1 MREAISKLL
10 VLQDR
15 DRKIL
20 GLQEELARIDP
31 DRKSLQTKAASGQ
44 AALDAAKTLV
54 KQLESERKRLELE
67 VEGKKQQIE
76 RYASQQLLTKKNEE
90 YRALTHEIDTC
101 KAAISGFE
109 DQELEIMEKTDVAQ
123 RAVVERTREAADIR
137 KTADG
142 RIADL
147 NARELNLKKELAD
160 LQANRAE
167 LAAEVEEAVRHR
179 YERLLK
185 SKGGHVVV
193 GIHGSVC
200 GGCHMTLSR
209 QVVVSCR
216 AEQELQLCPNCG
228 RILYCS
234 PEMDIAAAAE

>member
-1 MREAISKLL
+1 MREAITKLL

-20 GLQEELARIDP
+20 ALQEELARIDP
-31 DRKSLQTKAASGQ
+31 ERKTLQTKAASGQ
-44 AALDAAKTLV
+44 AALEAAKALV
-54 KQLESERKRLELE
+54 MQLESERKRLELE

-76 RYASQQLLTKKNEE
+76 RYSTQQLQTKKNEE

-101 KAAISGFE
+101 KAVISGFE
-109 DQELEIMEKTDVAQ
+109 DQQLEIMEKADVAQ
-123 RAVVERTREAADIR
+123 RVVAERSREAADIR

-142 RIADL
+142 RAADL
-147 NARELNLKKELAD
+147 ATREQNLQKELAD
-160 LQANRAE
+160 LLDNRAE
-167 LAAEVEEAVRHR
+167 LAAAVDETVRHR

-185 SKGGHVVV
+185 SKGGNVVV
-193 GIHGSVC
+193 GINGSVC

-234 PEMDIAAAAE
+234 PEMDIAAVE

>member
-1 MREAISKLL
+1 
-10 VLQDR
+10 LQV
-15 DRKIL
+15 
-20 GLQEELARIDP
+20 
-31 DRKSLQTKAASGQ
+31 KAASGQ

-67 VEGKKQQIE
+67 VEGKKQQID

-109 DQELEIMEKTDVAQ
+109 DQELEIMENADAAQ
-123 RAVVERTREAADIR
+123 RAVVERSREAADIR
-137 KTADG
+137 KTADS
-142 RIADL
+142 RLADL
-147 NARELNLKKELAD
+147 DGREGNLKKELAD
-160 LQANRAE
+160 LLANRAE
-167 LAAEVEEAVRHR
+167 LAVAVDESVRHR
-179 YERLLK
+179 YERLIK
-185 SKGGHVVV
+185 SKGGNVVV
-193 GIHGSVC
+193 GIAGSVC

-234 PEMDIAAAAE
+234 SDMDIAATE

>member
-1 MREAISKLL
+1 MREAITKLL

-20 GLQEELARIDP
+20 DLQEELARMDP
-31 DRKSLQTKAASGQ
+31 ERKSLQTKAASGQ
-44 AALDAAKTLV
+44 AALEAAKALIM
-54 KQLESERKRLELE
+54 QLESERKRLELD

-76 RYASQQLLTKKNEE
+76 RYSTQQLQTKKNEE

-101 KAAISGFE
+101 KEAISGFE
-109 DQELEIMEKTDVAQ
+109 DQQLEIMEKADVAQ
-123 RAVVERTREAADIR
+123 RSVAERNREAADTR
-137 KTADG
+137 QNAASRLADLDG
-142 RIADL
+142 RE
-147 NARELNLKKELAD
+147 RNLQTELAD
-160 LQANRAE
+160 LLANRAE
-167 LAAEVEEAVRHR
+167 LASAVDETVRHR

-193 GIHGSVC
+193 GINGSVC

-216 AEQELQLCPNCG
+216 AKQELQLCPNCG

-234 PEMDIAAAAE
+234 AEMDIAATE

>member
-1 MREAISKLL
+1 MREAITKLL

-20 GLQEELARIDP
+20 ALQEELARIDP
-31 DRKSLQTKAASGQ
+31 ERKSLQTKAASGQ
-44 AALDAAKTLV
+44 AALDAAKALV
-54 KQLESERKRLELE
+54 MQLESERKRLELE
-67 VEGKKQQIE
+67 VEGKKQQID

-101 KAAISGFE
+101 KAIISGFE
-109 DQELEIMEKTDVAQ
+109 DQQLEIMEKADLAQHAVA
-123 RAVVERTREAADIR
+123 ERNREAGDIR
-137 KTADG
+137 KTAAS

-147 NARELNLKKELAD
+147 DGREENLKKELAD
-160 LQANRAE
+160 LLANRAE
-167 LAAEVEEAVRHR
+167 LASAVDESVRHR
-179 YERLLK
+179 YERLIK
-185 SKGGHVVV
+185 SKGGNVVV

-200 GGCHMTLSR
+200 GGCHMTLNR

-234 PEMDIAAAAE
+234 AEMDIAATE

>member
-1 MREAISKLL
+1 MREAITKLL

-20 GLQEELARIDP
+20 ALQEELARIDP
-31 DRKSLQTKAASGQ
+31 ERKGLQTKAASGQ
-44 AALDAAKTLV
+44 AALEAAKALV
-54 KQLESERKRLELE
+54 MQLESERKRLELE
-67 VEGKKQQIE
+67 VEGKKQQID

-101 KAAISGFE
+101 KAVISGFE
-109 DQELEIMEKTDVAQ
+109 DQELEIMEKADVAQ
-123 RAVVERTREAADIR
+123 RTVAERSRESANLR
-137 KTADG
+137 ETADG
-142 RIADL
+142 LFAELDG
-147 NARELNLKKELAD
+147 REVNLKQELAD
-160 LQANRAE
+160 LLANRAE
-167 LAAEVEEAVRHR
+167 LASAVDETVRLR
-179 YERLLK
+179 YERLIK
-185 SKGGHVVV
+185 SKGGTVVV

-200 GGCHMTLSR
+200 GGCHMTLNR

-234 PEMDIAAAAE
+234 AEMDIAATE

>member
-1 MREAISKLL
+1 MREAITKLL

-20 GLQEELARIDP
+20 ALQEELARIDP
-31 DRKSLQTKAASGQ
+31 ERKSLQTKAASGQ
-44 AALDAAKTLV
+44 VALEAAKALV
-54 KQLESERKRLELE
+54 MHLESERKRLELD
-67 VEGKKQQIE
+67 VEGKKQQID
-76 RYASQQLLTKKNEE
+76 RYSTQQLQKNEE

-109 DQELEIMEKTDVAQ
+109 DQQLEIMEKADVAQ
-123 RAVVERTREAADIR
+123 RAVAERNRESVDIR

-142 RIADL
+142 LFAELDG
-147 NARELNLKKELAD
+147 REVNLKKELAD
-160 LQANRAE
+160 LLVNRAE
-167 LAAEVEEAVRHR
+167 LASAVDESVRHR
-179 YERLLK
+179 YERLIK
-185 SKGGHVVV
+185 SKGGNVVV

-200 GGCHMTLSR
+200 GGCHMTLNR

-216 AEQELQLCPNCG
+216 AEQDLQLCPNCG

-234 PEMDIAAAAE
+234 AEMDIAATE

>member
-1 MREAISKLL
+1 MRDVITKLL

-15 DRKIL
+15 DRRIIA
-20 GLQEELARIDP
+20 LQEELARIAP
-31 DRKSLQTKAASGQ
+31 DRQELQTKAASGQ
-44 AALDAAKTLV
+44 AALEAAKTLV

-67 VEGKKQQIE
+67 VEGKKGLIEKYSLQQF
-76 RYASQQLLTKKNEE
+76 QTKKNEE
-90 YRALTHEIDTC
+90 YRALAHEIDMC
-101 KAAISGFE
+101 KEAISGFE
-109 DQELEIMEKTDVAQ
+109 DQQLEIMEKADVAQ
-123 RAVVERTREAADIR
+123 RAVTERTREAADIK

-142 RIADL
+142 R
-147 NARELNLKKELAD
+147 LAD
-160 LQANRAE
+160 LAGREENLRMELAELTANRAE
-167 LAAEVEEAVRHR
+167 LAEAVEDPARSR

-185 SKGGHVVV
+185 SKGGNIVV
-193 GIHGSVC
+193 GISGSVC

-234 PEMDIAAAAE
+234 PEMDIAATE